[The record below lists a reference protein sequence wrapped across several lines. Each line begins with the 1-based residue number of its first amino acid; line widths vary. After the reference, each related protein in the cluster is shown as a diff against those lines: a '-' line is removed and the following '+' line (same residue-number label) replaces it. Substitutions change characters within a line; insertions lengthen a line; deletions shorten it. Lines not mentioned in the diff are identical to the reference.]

1 MTAYGEPNAQAAAA
15 ERGGSGRVGDAGVGG
30 ERELAGVRSVHR
42 ALDLLERF
50 DDEHPT
56 WTLAELTT
64 ASKLPKT
71 TVLRLVTTLE
81 QRGLVAA
88 IGPGR
93 YAIGPGFLRWSR
105 LSSASMEIPPAVRSA
120 MGKLAADTGET
131 ANLYIRVGRTRVCL
145 AQAQGTLSVRH
156 SIAVGSALP
165 LWGGAASKVL
175 LSDPPV
181 LETDPSVIDDVA
193 GESPY
198 GSDFPKK
205 LRAIAAATG
214 ERGFAITHGEREL
227 GASGVSAPVLR
238 SDGRVVAAVGVG
250 GPTTR
255 FNEERLPAY
264 VQAVRRCA
272 RTISSTGWSGFSAS

>member
-1 MTAYGEPNAQAAAA
+1 MDVDGELP
-15 ERGGSGRVGDAGVGG
+15 
-30 ERELAGVRSVHR
+30 GVRSVHR

-50 DDEHPT
+50 DDEHPH
-56 WTLAELTT
+56 WTLAELTV
-64 ASKLPKT
+64 ASGLPKT

-81 QRGLVAA
+81 QRGLVAST
-88 IGPGR
+88 GPGR

-105 LSSASMEIPPAVRSA
+105 LSSAGMEIPPAVRA
-120 MGKLAADTGET
+120 ALNRLATDTGET

-156 SIAVGSALP
+156 TIALGSALP
-165 LWGGAASKVL
+165 LWGGAASQVL

-181 LETDPSVIDDVA
+181 LAEDPSVIDAVA
-193 GESPY
+193 DESPR
-198 GSDFPKK
+198 GPAGTKTTSAKQ
-205 LRAIAAATG
+205 LRLAAVRAG
-214 ERGFAITHGEREL
+214 ERGYAVTHGEREL

-255 FNEERLPAY
+255 FNDERLPAY
-264 VQAVRRCA
+264 VAAVLRCA
-272 RTISSTGWSGFSAS
+272 ANITSSGWSGFSAS

>member
-1 MTAYGEPNAQAAAA
+1 MTAYGEPNPQA
-15 ERGGSGRVGDAGVGG
+15 SAGQP
-30 ERELAGVRSVHR
+30 ELAGVRSVHR

-181 LETDPSVIDDVA
+181 LAADPSVIDDVA
-193 GESPY
+193 AESPY
-198 GSDFPKK
+198 GSDFPKM
-205 LRAIAAATG
+205 LRTVAAATG

-238 SDGRVVAAVGVG
+238 SDGRVVAAVGIG

>member
-1 MTAYGEPNAQAAAA
+1 MTDADGVPS
-15 ERGGSGRVGDAGVGG
+15 RRVDDEAGV
-30 ERELAGVRSVHR
+30 ERDQREEAVRELPGVRSVHR

-56 WTLAELTT
+56 WTLAELTN

-71 TVLRLVTTLE
+71 TVLRLVSTLE

-105 LSSASMEIPPAVRSA
+105 LSSASMEIPPSVRSA

-145 AQAQGTLSVRH
+145 AQAPGSLSVRH

-181 LETDPSVIDDVA
+181 LAADPSVIDEVA
-193 GESPY
+193 AESPY

-205 LRAIAAATG
+205 LRAAAAATG

-238 SDGRVVAAVGVG
+238 PDGRVVGAVGVG

-272 RTISSTGWSGFSAS
+272 RTIAATGWSGFSAS

>member
-1 MTAYGEPNAQAAAA
+1 MA
-15 ERGGSGRVGDAGVGG
+15 ETDGD
-30 ERELAGVRSVHR
+30 LPGVRSVHR

-56 WTLAELTT
+56 WTLAELTS
-64 ASKLPKT
+64 ASQLPKT

-81 QRGLVAA
+81 RRGLVVAT
-88 IGPGR
+88 GPGR

-105 LSSASMEIPPAVRSA
+105 LSSASMEIPPAVRA
-120 MGKLAADTGET
+120 ALGKLAADTGET

-156 SIAVGSALP
+156 TIAVGSALP
-165 LWGGAASKVL
+165 LWGGAAARVL
-175 LSDPPV
+175 LADPP
-181 LETDPSVIDDVA
+181 LLAADPSLIDEVA
-193 GESPY
+193 AESPY
-198 GSDFPKK
+198 DQTFAKK
-205 LRAIAAATG
+205 LRTAATAAA

-227 GASGVSAPVLR
+227 GASGISAPVRR
-238 SDGRVVAAVGVG
+238 SDGRVVAAVGIG

-255 FNEERLPAY
+255 FNDDRLPPY

-272 RTISSTGWSGFSAS
+272 TTISATGWTGFSAS